1 MSGDEIAPLVVRM
14 ERLEQRMSALEA
26 ARVADMS
33 SVRDVVVTI
42 LDEEMP
48 RLIRDGVLEVIR
60 NERLVADAQR
70 FQALLSLGRRLA
82 LAALLAGIT
91 GLVAIALNAWVV
103 H

>member
-1 MSGDEIAPLVVRM
+1 MSGDDLAPLVVRM

>member
-1 MSGDEIAPLVVRM
+1 MNGDDITPLAVRM

-26 ARVADMS
+26 ARAADLAN
-33 SVRDVVVTI
+33 VRDVVVTI
-42 LDEEMP
+42 LDDEMP
-48 RLIRDGVLEVIR
+48 RLIREGVLEVIR

-70 FQALLSLGRRLA
+70 FQALLTLGRRLA
-82 LAALLAGIT
+82 AAAILAAVT